1 MSKVV
6 AFPTAQRRAQVET
19 ERFLNG
25 LLADVG
31 MLSSDPLMAFGHI
44 TDKSYAPANH
54 ISFDSMSMSVDD
66 TGNITYSFSSEPKQK
81 AVDDPLTE
89 LLMLAYDMEEMG
101 KYKEF
106 NYLLAEVKKLV
117 KFSETVLKND

>member
-6 AFPTAQRRAQVET
+6 AFPTEQRRATVET
-19 ERFLNG
+19 ERLLNS

-31 MLSSDPLMAFGHI
+31 LTSSDPLMGFEHI
-44 TDKSYAPANH
+44 TDRSYAPANH

-66 TGNITYSFSSEPKQK
+66 TGNLTYSFSSIPKQK
-81 AVDDPLTE
+81 GHDDPLTE

-101 KYKEF
+101 RVSEF

-117 KFSETVLKND
+117 KFSESVLKND